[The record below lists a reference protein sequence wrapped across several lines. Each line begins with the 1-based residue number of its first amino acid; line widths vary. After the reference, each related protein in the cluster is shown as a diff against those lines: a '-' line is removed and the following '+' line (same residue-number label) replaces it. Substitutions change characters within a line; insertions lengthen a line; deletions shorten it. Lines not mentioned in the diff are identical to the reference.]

1 MAHVLFNGVRFDL
14 PAATPGILSEHAR
27 AGRLFFVNNFHVL
40 AGQLNAYPHAPCAL
54 GGATQKSLARRMSL
68 QVRRPSRHPEL
79 APRVPQDLEIYC
91 DHLWRQADGT
101 KRVVP
106 FGPRHGN
113 GAVAAVVEDL
123 INALMFLYFPDKTK
137 IMNKSAVF
145 FQTGVQ
151 NYIITSLDVTR
162 ASFVRDQLAHQ
173 RLRALYD
180 WASRNLNIR
189 SPLTTPIRKSSA
201 TRRR

>member
-1 MAHVLFNGVRFDL
+1 MRGLGVFSSSTTSMSWRASSTRTRTRRARSVARL
-14 PAATPGILSEHAR
+14 SNRWQPGCVYKYGIPRATRSWH
-27 AGRLFFVNNFHVL
+27 L
-40 AGQLNAYPHAPCAL
+40 ASLKISQS
-54 GGATQKSLARRMSL
+54 TQS
-68 QVRRPSRHPEL
+68 
-79 APRVPQDLEIYC
+79 C

-101 KRVVP
+101 NRYVP

-123 INALMFLYFPDKTK
+123 INAFMFLYFPDKTK

-173 RLRALYD
+173 RLRAL
-180 WASRNLNIR
+180 
-189 SPLTTPIRKSSA
+189 
-201 TRRR
+201 